1 MKNDAYSEEMCATD
15 LSKLKKRVSA
25 LEASLVA
32 LETSNY
38 AFAKDCQGLKE
49 QNEELRHQIARLEE
63 RVDVQKTGNAVEV
76 DMLHDLIAEARNEA
90 EYFRNVVAI
99 LQRHDELRYP
109 ISVSE
114 HKFPWE

>member
-1 MKNDAYSEEMCATD
+1 MKNDAYSEEMAAFD
-15 LSKLKKRVSA
+15 FNRIRRRIPEREKNYLSQIKA
-25 LEASLVA
+25 LEEQVEQ
-32 LETSNY
+32 LER
-38 AFAKDCQGLKE
+38 KIEE
-49 QNEELRHQIARLEE
+49 Q
-63 RVDVQKTGNAVEV
+63 KFGNSVEV
-76 DMLHDLIAEARNEA
+76 DMLQDLIAEARNEA